1 LAAYTVSSNGSN
13 EFVIAAAT
21 TSGKLIIEEERN
33 VVVDS
38 LRELEYYAGMH

>member
-1 LAAYTVSSNGSN
+1 LAAYTLSSNESN

-33 VVVDS
+33 VIVNPAD
-38 LRELEYYAGMH
+38 